1 MQSTNIEVILASQA
15 HHVPQVGLPHME
27 PVTRAI
33 MLNTNPE
40 GAKLFAIKKK
50 FLILKMYPTIDKKV
64 IAEKIPS
71 EIQAAGT

>member
-1 MQSTNIEVILASQA
+1 
-15 HHVPQVGLPHME
+15 VGLPHIE

-33 MLNTNPE
+33 ILNTSPE
-40 GAKLFAIKKK
+40 DAKLFAIKKK

>member
-1 MQSTNIEVILASQA
+1 
-15 HHVPQVGLPHME
+15 ME

-33 MLNTNPE
+33 ILNTNPE

-64 IAEKIPS
+64 IAEKIQS

>member
-1 MQSTNIEVILASQA
+1 MDVILASHA
-15 HHVPQVGLPHME
+15 HHVPQVGFPHID
-27 PVTRAI
+27 PVIRAI
-33 MLNTNPE
+33 ILKTNPE

-50 FLILKMYPTIDKKV
+50 FRNLKMYPTIDKNV

>member
-1 MQSTNIEVILASQA
+1 
-15 HHVPQVGLPHME
+15 ME

-33 MLNTNPE
+33 ILNTNPE

-64 IAEKIPS
+64 ITEKIPS

>member
-1 MQSTNIEVILASQA
+1 
-15 HHVPQVGLPHME
+15 ME

-33 MLNTNPE
+33 ILNTNPE

>member
-1 MQSTNIEVILASQA
+1 
-15 HHVPQVGLPHME
+15 ME

-33 MLNTNPE
+33 ILNTNPE

-64 IAEKIPS
+64 IAEKF
-71 EIQAAGT
+71 QAKSKLLEHEHTLF